1 MKFGIV
7 CDVESKMFIGS
18 GATVP
23 HGKKQY
29 IFYADHDTHFLD
41 KVRIISNVE
50 NADSYSLLSDGIS
63 TTWTF
68 ETSLKDELIADLQLL
83 ESVLGMMGNLKRI
96 HGERPV
102 FEYYPE
108 TTDEDERVQIV
119 PSWVFLHE
127 YKPDNPTSLDIRA
140 LPKLLVAADGLSNLG
155 PAMSFYREGQNE
167 YKLSRYI
174 NAFYNFYSAK

>member
-96 HGERPV
+96 HGERP
-102 FEYYPE
+102 
-108 TTDEDERVQIV
+108 
-119 PSWVFLHE
+119 
-127 YKPDNPTSLDIRA
+127 
-140 LPKLLVAADGLSNLG
+140 
-155 PAMSFYREGQNE
+155 
-167 YKLSRYI
+167 
-174 NAFYNFYSAK
+174 